1 VDSQPAE
8 FVNDQFF
15 FSFCTVD
22 LAAGNARSRMNRFHV
37 VS

>member
-1 VDSQPAE
+1 MISI
-8 FVNDQFF
+8 
-15 FSFCTVD
+15 FSFWTVD